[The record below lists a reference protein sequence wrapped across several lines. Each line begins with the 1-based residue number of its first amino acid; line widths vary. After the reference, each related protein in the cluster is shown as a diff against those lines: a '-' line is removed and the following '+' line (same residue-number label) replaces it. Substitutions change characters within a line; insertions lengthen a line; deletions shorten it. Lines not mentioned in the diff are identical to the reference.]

1 MNELKEFLSLGLSES
16 AGFQLEKQMILT
28 PTDVQEKAIPI
39 LLENK
44 DILVQAKTGTGKTLA
59 FLLPVLEKID
69 QQNPALQ
76 ALILAPTR
84 ELAIQV
90 TEELKKL
97 QNNDSDPSVL
107 SIYGGQDLD
116 KQIKRLARGVQIAV
130 ATPGRLLDHVRR
142 ETIDLSTV
150 STLIIDEA
158 DQMLHFGFLEEVEHI
173 IELTSEEKQMG
184 LFSAT
189 LSKDIRKLAKRYMNK
204 PETVQIRDQS
214 SMVEEIQHY
223 VIEVSDR
230 EKLGALCQTID
241 EVRPFLGIIFCR
253 TIRRVSKLYGELR
266 SQGYLVGELHGD
278 LSQSK
283 RENVM
288 KQFRTAKLQLLV
300 ATDVASRGIDIE
312 GVTHVFNYDVPED
325 VEGYIHR
332 IGRTGRAGE
341 DGAAYT
347 LSAPKDKDLMR
358 DIEQGIQYD
367 IPRKKVEVNA
377 ADYDRHSSATSSK
390 KELSSAKERKEEK
403 IEKNKKRQQRYS
415 GSHTAPKPSPSKR
428 RER

>member
-1 MNELKEFLSLGLSES
+1 MKEFLSLGLSES

>member
-1 MNELKEFLSLGLSES
+1 MKEFLSLGLSQS
-16 AGFQLEKQMILT
+16 AGTQLEKQMILS
-28 PTDVQEKAIPI
+28 PTDVQKKAIPI
-39 LLENK
+39 LLDNK
-44 DILVQAKTGTGKTLA
+44 DVLVQAKTGTGKTLA
-59 FLLPVLEKID
+59 FLLPALEKID
-69 QQNPALQ
+69 QSNSSLQ
-76 ALILAPTR
+76 ALVLAPTR

-97 QNNDSDPSVL
+97 QKNDNEPSIL

-116 KQIKRLARGVQIAV
+116 KQVKKLARGVQIAV

-150 STLIIDEA
+150 TTLIIDEA
-158 DQMLHFGFLEEVEHI
+158 DQMLHFGFLEEVEQI
-173 IELTSEEKQMG
+173 IELTSEDRQMG

-189 LSKDIRKLAKRYMNK
+189 LSKDIRKLAKRYMKK

-241 EVRPFLGIIFCR
+241 ETRPFLGIIFCR

-266 SQGYLVGELHGD
+266 SRGYLVGELHGD

-341 DGAAYT
+341 DGAAFT

-358 DIEQGIQYD
+358 DIEQGIQYE
-367 IPRKKVEVNA
+367 IPRKIVEVNA
-377 ADYDRHSSATSSK
+377 ADYDRHEGPSK
-390 KELSSAKERKEEK
+390 KDSMSAKERKEEK

-415 GSHTAPKPSPSKR
+415 GSHTAPKASLSKR
-428 RER
+428 RGRS